1 MSAPASLVRLTGE
14 REIITDTLV
23 VANEFGRNHRDVLR
37 RIRQLADQGTL
48 TERDFALSD
57 YADPTGRKLPVYELT
72 ERGFLI
78 AMPFIGGRKSQQ
90 GQVRLVDA
98 FLKLRRQVE
107 RQTKRQGRLEW
118 QQARDAGRLVR
129 HEETDTI
136 QSFVRYAE
144 MQGSEHAE
152 HYFANLTKATY
163 KALFIL
169 EEGLKWKGLRDQLD
183 ACQLSDLSTAERI
196 VRKVLAEG
204 MQSGTHYKAIYQH
217 AKDRLELLTGL
228 VGKKP
233 VTPFPALPVQSQEAA
248 A

>member
-1 MSAPASLVRLTGE
+1 MKSNLVRLTA
-14 REIITDTLV
+14 RRTIITDTLV
-23 VANEFGRNHRDVLR
+23 VANEFGRSHKNVLQ
-37 RIRQLADQGTL
+37 RIRQLAEQGTL
-48 TERDFALSD
+48 TELDFKPSE
-57 YADPTGRKLPVYELT
+57 YTDPTGRKLPVYELT

-98 FLKLRRQVE
+98 FLALRRQVE
-107 RQTKRQGRLEW
+107 RHTKRQGQLDW
-118 QQARDAGRLVR
+118 QQARSAGRLVR

-136 QSFVRYAE
+136 QAFVRYAAA
-144 MQGSEHAE
+144 QGSEHAE
-152 HYFANLTKATY
+152 HYFTNLTKATY

-196 VRKVLAEG
+196 VRKSLLEG
-204 MQSGTHYKAIYQH
+204 MRDGIHYKAIYQH
-217 AKDRLELLTGL
+217 AKAHLELLTGL
-228 VGKKP
+228 VGKKI
-233 VTPFPALPVQSQEAA
+233 VTPFPVLPTSEAA

>member
-1 MSAPASLVRLTGE
+1 MSTPASLVRLTGE

-98 FLKLRRQVE
+98 
-107 RQTKRQGRLEW
+107 
-118 QQARDAGRLVR
+118 
-129 HEETDTI
+129 
-136 QSFVRYAE
+136 
-144 MQGSEHAE
+144 
-152 HYFANLTKATY
+152 
-163 KALFIL
+163 
-169 EEGLKWKGLRDQLD
+169 
-183 ACQLSDLSTAERI
+183 CQLSDLSTAERI
-196 VRKVLAEG
+196 ETIQRTMREMNLPFAG
-204 MQSGTHYKAIYQH
+204 QALIYLN
-217 AKDRLELLTGL
+217 D
-228 VGKKP
+228 
-233 VTPFPALPVQSQEAA
+233 
-248 A
+248 